1 MSTLKIDIVVIVKLF
16 DLDSSCTNNHKH
28 RVEIDKIPSNVN
40 PTTWWAHNFRIWTL
54 IQDLSSKNI

>member
-1 MSTLKIDIVVIVKLF
+1 MNTIKINIVVIGKLF

-28 RVEIDKIPSNVN
+28 RVDIDKIPSNVN
-40 PTTWWAHNFRIWTL
+40 PTNLWAHNFHIWTL